1 MCPLPLRERVARIVR
16 CETGE
21 GFSPRMQTPHPARTS
36 HSRCEASASFE
47 QNGGRRPPMATFSHK
62 GRRKKRAR
70 RGRERLAP
78 AFVAAHTSTLR
89 ERALLLS
96 TPQVREREFTVV
108 VARPGDVDGSACLTI
123 FWHCGSP
130 HLLFRRARAS
140 APGNQPSTVLAED
153 DAFIGSGNADSQSNV
168 RNSRASGRC
177 RRSRSDS
184 GCAAHRPASL
194 RASASYQPLRAVWA
208 FCAWA
213 LRGSR
218 EINRPP
224 SALQRQRTSYK
235 EFSK

>member
-1 MCPLPLRERVARIVR
+1 MRSCVSTSLRGANGSRECAPDDRLRDEAIHSCCSMDCFASLAMTSLAVCRICMRTRVRCPL
-16 CETGE
+16 
-21 GFSPRMQTPHPARTS
+21 SPCGRGWL
-36 HSRCEASASFE
+36 ASSD
-47 QNGGRRPPMATFSHK
+47 
-62 GRRKKRAR
+62 AR
-70 RGRERLAP
+70 RVRG
-78 AFVAAHTSTLR
+78 SLR
-89 ERALLLS
+89 GCRPLIRRGLR
-96 TPQVREREFTVV
+96 P
-108 VARPGDVDGSACLTI
+108 RPGDVDGSACLTI